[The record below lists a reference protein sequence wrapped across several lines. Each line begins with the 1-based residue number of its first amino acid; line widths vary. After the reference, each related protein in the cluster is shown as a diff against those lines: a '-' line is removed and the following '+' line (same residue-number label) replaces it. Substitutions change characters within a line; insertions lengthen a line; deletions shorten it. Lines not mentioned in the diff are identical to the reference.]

1 MKGAGAG
8 DTPTQPRAGLVSDRG
23 DDITLSCPCLVKFYI
38 ANTHRMKGAGAGA
51 TPTQPRA
58 GMASD
63 SADRWLKSCIVHVHM

>member
-8 DTPTQPRAGLVSDRG
+8 ATPTQPSVGMASDRG
-23 DDITLSCPCLVKFYI
+23 EDTTLSCPCQVKFYI
-38 ANTHRMKGAGAGA
+38 GKTHRMKGAGAGA

-63 SADRWLKSCIVHVHM
+63 SADRWLKSCIVHV